1 MNLNKEGWSGTV
13 DLKNM
18 DFVQMEHDVL
28 RFWDENKCFEKMVKK
43 NEGKKIF
50 RFLDGPVTANNP
62 MGVHHAWG
70 RTLKDLFIRY
80 KSMSGYTS
88 HYRSGFDGQG
98 LWVEVEVEKELGFK
112 SKRDIEN
119 YGLSEFTDRC
129 MERVSK
135 YSKIITEQSKRLGQ
149 WMDWENSYYTNTD
162 QNIEGIWNFLK
173 VCHGNGW
180 LKKASRPMAWCPR
193 CGTSLSEHEMTGSHK
208 SIEHVSVFAKLPV
221 KGKDFEILVWTTTP
235 WTLSANLAVAV
246 NPKVE
251 YFVVKCASHEKP
263 LVLCKNAIEYLESE
277 REVIAKLKGEEL
289 VGLEYETF
297 FPEFPVQKSKKHKI
311 LAWDDVSPEDGS
323 GIVHIAPGCGKED
336 YELCKPLG
344 IEAVCPVDENGVFYD
359 GYDFLSSKKASEVA
373 DLVFEKL
380 KEAGKLFKTMPITH
394 SYSVCWRC
402 KTEVLF
408 RLVEEWFIETEKVR
422 PLLIAANKTIKWEP
436 EYIGKRMED
445 WLQNMGDWNISRK
458 RFYGLPLPIYEC
470 EKCGKVTVVG
480 SKAELA
486 SFGGEKVRD
495 IPHLH
500 RPWIDDVSI
509 SCPECGESVKRILEV
524 GDVWLD
530 AGIVPFSTL
539 WYFEDR
545 EKWSKHFPIE
555 WITEMNEQVRL
566 WFYSMLFMSVTL
578 VGKAPYEHVLAYAS
592 VVSEDGSKFSKTG
605 NMIRFDEAAEK
616 LGADTIRYLYA
627 GAGITN
633 DVRFGFNLGE
643 EVRRK
648 LLGFW
653 NIYLFFETYA
663 SLEGPDL
670 LNRAASKPD
679 RTDEWLKARVTF
691 FVERARACYEVYGSQ
706 EVISEFEQGIDDIS
720 NWYVR
725 INRKRFW
732 QGETHAFL
740 ALFEAI
746 RRLTIAMAPIIP
758 FMSEFI
764 WQNLVRK
771 LRPNELLSVH
781 LNEFEKK
788 QDLTGPQLEILM
800 ETDVIRHVIT
810 LALKARNEKQIKIRQ
825 PLSKLYVIIPKDL
838 KKLIKNAQKIIM
850 DEINVKEVELL
861 ESEEGLLVKRLELD
875 FKKAGSVLKGDLARF
890 KKALD
895 EATEEELEVAIDTI
909 SRGKKLKLSGFEAF
923 VTADLFVVKSESKDG
938 VHLVQERDVSVAI
951 DTNLS
956 EELIREG
963 IYRELLR
970 NCQVLRKEAD
980 FRVEQRICLGISS
993 DDELLDSVLTEY
1005 KEKLM
1010 TETLATG
1017 FEKQLA
1023 EKHIEKSVT
1032 INGGVV
1038 LIQMQGI

>member
-1 MNLNKEGWSGTV
+1 V
-13 DLKNM
+13 DPRDI
-18 DFVQMEHDVL
+18 DFVQMEHDIL
-28 RFWDENKCFEKMVKK
+28 KFWEENRCFEKLVKK
-43 NEGKKIF
+43 NAGKKIF

-112 SKRDIEN
+112 SKQDIED
-119 YGLSEFTDRC
+119 YGISEFTDRC

-162 QNIEGIWNFLK
+162 QNIEGIWQFLK

-263 LVLCKNAIEYLESE
+263 LVLCKNAMGHIEPE
-277 REVIAKLKGEEL
+277 REIVAKLKGEEL

-297 FPEFPVQKSKKHKI
+297 FPEFAIQKGRKHEI
-311 LAWDDVSPEDGS
+311 LGWADVSPEEGS

-344 IEAVCPVDENGVFYD
+344 IEAVCPVDENGVFYSD
-359 GYDFLSSKKASEVA
+359 YGFLSGKKASEVA
-373 DLVFEKL
+373 DLIFEKL
-380 KEAGKLFKTMPITH
+380 SGAGKLFKTLPVTH
-394 SYSVCWRC
+394 SYPVCWRC

-408 RLVEEWFIETEKVR
+408 RLVKEWFIETAEVR
-422 PLLIAANKTIKWEP
+422 PLLLAANKTIKWEP

-445 WLQNMGDWNISRK
+445 WLCNMGDWNISRK

-480 SKAELA
+480 SKVELA
-486 SFGGEKVRD
+486 SLSSDKVGD

-500 RPWIDDVSI
+500 RPWIDDVGV
-509 SCPECGESVKRILEV
+509 SCPECGERVKRVLEV

-539 WYFEDR
+539 WYFDDR
-545 EKWSKHFPIE
+545 EKWDKHFPIE
-555 WITEMNEQVRL
+555 WVTEMNEQVRL

-578 VGKAPYEHVLAYAS
+578 IGKAPYEHVLAYAS

-605 NMIRFDEAAEK
+605 HMIKFDEAAER
-616 LGADTIRYLYA
+616 LGADAVRYLYA
-627 GAGITN
+627 GSGIAN

-663 SLEGPDL
+663 SLERPDL
-670 LNRAASKPD
+670 LNRPASEPNE
-679 RTDEWLKARVTF
+679 TDVWLDARVTLF
-691 FVERARACYEVYGSQ
+691 AERARESYEVYDSQ
-706 EVISEFEQGIDDIS
+706 GVVSEFEQGIDDIS
-720 NWYVR
+720 NWYIR

-732 QGETHAFL
+732 QGETNAFL
-740 ALFEAI
+740 ALFDAI
-746 RRLTIAMAPIIP
+746 KRLAIVMAPIIP

-781 LNEFEKK
+781 LNEFEGKR
-788 QDLTGPQLEILM
+788 DLTEAQLKILA
-800 ETDVIRHVIT
+800 ETDIIRQVIT

-825 PLSKLYVIIPKDL
+825 PLSKLYVIVPKEQ
-838 KKLIKNAQKIIM
+838 KGPVTNAKEIIM
-850 DEINVKEVELL
+850 NEVNVKELELL
-861 ESEEGLLVKRLELD
+861 ESDESLLTKRLELD
-875 FKKAGSVLKGDLARF
+875 FKKAGSVLKGELPKF

-895 EATEEELEVAIDTI
+895 EATKEDLEVAVDTI
-909 SRGKKLKLSGFEAF
+909 LRGKELKISGFDDF
-923 VTADLFVVKSESKDG
+923 VAADLFVVKSETKDG
-938 VHLVQERDVSVAI
+938 VHLVQEKGISVALE
-951 DTNLS
+951 TNLS
-956 EELIREG
+956 EELVREG

-970 NCQVLRKEAD
+970 NCQVIRKEAD
-980 FRVEQRICLGISS
+980 FRVDQRIYLGISS
-993 DDELLDSVLTEY
+993 DNELLDSVLSEY
-1005 KEKLM
+1005 KDKLM
-1010 TETLATG
+1010 AETLATK

-1023 EKHIEKSVT
+1023 EKHVEKSVV
-1032 INGGVV
+1032 INDGVV
-1038 LIQMQGI
+1038 LVQMKGV

>member
-1 MNLNKEGWSGTV
+1 M

-62 MGVHHAWG
+62 IGVHHAWG

-173 VCHGNGW
+173 VCHENGW

-263 LVLCKNAIEYLESE
+263 LVLCKNAMEYIESE

-297 FPEFPVQKSKKHKI
+297 FPEFAVQKSRKHEI

-344 IEAVCPVDENGVFYD
+344 IEAVCPVDENGVFYSD
-359 GYDFLSSKKASEVA
+359 YDFLSGKKASEVA

-380 KEAGKLFKTMPITH
+380 RDAGKLFKTMPITH
-394 SYSVCWRC
+394 SYPVCWRC

-408 RLVEEWFIETEKVR
+408 RLVEEWFIETAEVR
-422 PLLIAANKTIKWEP
+422 PLLIKANKTIKWEP

-480 SKAELA
+480 SRAELA

-539 WYFEDR
+539 WYFEDK
-545 EKWSKHFPIE
+545 EKWNKHFPIE

-578 VGKAPYEHVLAYAS
+578 VGKSPYEHVLAYAS
-592 VVSEDGSKFSKTG
+592 VVSEDG
-605 NMIRFDEAAEK
+605 A
-616 LGADTIRYLYA
+616 
-627 GAGITN
+627 
-633 DVRFGFNLGE
+633 
-643 EVRRK
+643 
-648 LLGFW
+648 
-653 NIYLFFETYA
+653 
-663 SLEGPDL
+663 
-670 LNRAASKPD
+670 
-679 RTDEWLKARVTF
+679 
-691 FVERARACYEVYGSQ
+691 
-706 EVISEFEQGIDDIS
+706 
-720 NWYVR
+720 
-725 INRKRFW
+725 
-732 QGETHAFL
+732 
-740 ALFEAI
+740 
-746 RRLTIAMAPIIP
+746 
-758 FMSEFI
+758 
-764 WQNLVRK
+764 
-771 LRPNELLSVH
+771 
-781 LNEFEKK
+781 
-788 QDLTGPQLEILM
+788 
-800 ETDVIRHVIT
+800 
-810 LALKARNEKQIKIRQ
+810 
-825 PLSKLYVIIPKDL
+825 KD
-838 KKLIKNAQKIIM
+838 N
-850 DEINVKEVELL
+850 
-861 ESEEGLLVKRLELD
+861 
-875 FKKAGSVLKGDLARF
+875 
-890 KKALD
+890 
-895 EATEEELEVAIDTI
+895 
-909 SRGKKLKLSGFEAF
+909 
-923 VTADLFVVKSESKDG
+923 
-938 VHLVQERDVSVAI
+938 
-951 DTNLS
+951 
-956 EELIREG
+956 
-963 IYRELLR
+963 
-970 NCQVLRKEAD
+970 
-980 FRVEQRICLGISS
+980 
-993 DDELLDSVLTEY
+993 
-1005 KEKLM
+1005 
-1010 TETLATG
+1010 
-1017 FEKQLA
+1017 
-1023 EKHIEKSVT
+1023 
-1032 INGGVV
+1032 
-1038 LIQMQGI
+1038 